1 MKLKNFI
8 VAGLVAAP
16 VAAFAGPAI
25 NGAGAT
31 FPAPIY
37 QRWFADYASS
47 TGNRV
52 NYQSVGSG
60 AGVRQYVAGTGD
72 FGASDEPISS

>member
-1 MKLKNFI
+1 MKLKNLI
-8 VAGLVAAP
+8 AIGLLAAAP
-16 VAAFAGPAI
+16 TVAFANTTI

-37 QRWFADYASS
+37 QRWFADYAKE
-47 TGNRV
+47 TGKRV

-60 AGVRQYVAGTGD
+60 AGVRQFIAGTVNI
-72 FGASDEPISS
+72 ASKTS